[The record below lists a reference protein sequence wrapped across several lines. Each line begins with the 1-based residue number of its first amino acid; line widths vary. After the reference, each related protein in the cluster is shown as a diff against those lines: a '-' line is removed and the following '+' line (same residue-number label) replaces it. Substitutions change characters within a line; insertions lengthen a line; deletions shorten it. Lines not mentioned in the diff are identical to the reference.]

1 MLPVFD
7 AKRGRKAVCELAPRL
22 LLGRGE
28 LRRTGAPPPEAQEV
42 LVVSAVRQGLGVT
55 VEQALQL
62 GGCRA
67 VSVGTLDFGAEA

>member
-22 LLGRGE
+22 LLGRGGSQ
-28 LRRTGAPPPEAQEV
+28 RNRDPHPQGPEGLV
-42 LVVSAVRQGLGVT
+42 LGAVRQGLGVT

>member
-1 MLPVFD
+1 MVPVFD

-28 LRRTGAPPPEAQEV
+28 LRRTGAPRREAQEV